1 MYRAVYLNTG
11 SHPRLLGISQAAA
24 MIFNPNGSKGLR
36 SKGASSREKEEA
48 ESDPQ
53 EGISWPAIRGKLE
66 LTFNQRQK
74 ETVRR

>member
-24 MIFNPNGSKGLR
+24 MIFNPNGSEGLR
-36 SKGASSREKEEA
+36 SKGASSREKEAA

-53 EGISWPAIRGKLE
+53 EGISGQLFEGSWS
-66 LTFNQRQK
+66 
-74 ETVRR
+74 